1 MRRFF
6 CLQLIYKVLIENQS
20 HYVLDNQLRMCLNK
34 AMNDATLLK
43 GDDFEPDALAESGLE
58 LINTGKS
65 LDQAASELGVTKT
78 TLVRHFLR
86 NNTYELRYARAMV
99 SKGVIYAD
107 DIVSIPDSLPDDPTS
122 GELAKAKMRMEARQ
136 WAATKFWQHLNPEK
150 VAQAGLTQVNIQG
163 QEGSRIVIQTAQPV
177 NNPNDNQLGDSA
189 DGDVIEIE
197 S

>member
-1 MRRFF
+1 MSNA
-6 CLQLIYKVLIENQS
+6 QLDKSN
-20 HYVLDNQLRMCLNK
+20 
-34 AMNDATLLK
+34 
-43 GDDFEPDALAESGLE
+43 DFEPDPLAESGLE

-65 LDQAASELGVTKT
+65 LDQAAKELGVTKT
-78 TLVRHFLR
+78 TLVRHFLS
-86 NNTYELRYARAMV
+86 NDTYELRYARAMV

-177 NNPNDNQLGDSA
+177 EKKDEK
-189 DGDVIEIE
+189 VIDT
-197 S
+197 